1 MSKIS
6 VLISAR
12 PNSKYLAKFMHGLL
26 CRTGDFTNIEVLIML
41 NKNDTWNDEL
51 KAFYMALGLNLKGSI
66 QFFEEDYGLGRDGL
80 HIYLNDL
87 AEHATGDWLIYFC
100 EDHFIIENNWDVKIR
115 EFVKQRELDPA
126 KINLIIP
133 KFDNAGAMN
142 HIVSRGLYTALGH
155 LGMNGWIDSYINDIW
170 HNVEHDLNKEFTIKA
185 MDRLHRM
192 DDELFHDFTHDK
204 PEPMSPEHLAG
215 FSNKEKIE
223 ALPKKGDTNYQ
234 LAVNV
239 DAEVIKGFIERGLL

>member
-1 MSKIS
+1 MPKIS

-12 PNSKYLAKFMHGLL
+12 PNSKYLAKFMHGLM
-26 CRTGDFTNIEVLIML
+26 CRTGDFNNIEVLIML

-51 KAFYMALGLNLKGSI
+51 KAFYMALSLNLKGSI

-87 AEHATGDWLIYFC
+87 AERATGDWLIYFC
-100 EDHFIIENNWDVKIR
+100 EDHFIIENGWDKKILD
-115 EFVKQRELDPA
+115 FVAQRELDPQ

-142 HIVSRGLYTALGH
+142 HIISRGLYLALGH

-170 HNVEHDLNKEFTIKA
+170 QNVEHETNKEFTVMA

-204 PEPMSPEHLAG
+204 PEPMSPEHLKG
-215 FSNKEKIE
+215 FSDQEKINKL
-223 ALPKKGDTNYQ
+223 AQKGSGDYQ
-234 LAVNV
+234 FAVTQ
-239 DAEVIKGFIERGLL
+239 DAGKIKDYIERGVL